1 MHLLDYGKAL
11 CGKGRTSARAGLRH
25 GPKRRHMPDFG
36 KVGLRRIPNI
46 RRMPDF
52 GKALFSGIWAFLA
65 GIWAGAR
72 PWGAAS
78 RPKGRQAARLKT
90 FR

>member
-25 GPKRRHMPDFG
+25 GPKRRHTPGFG
-36 KVGLRRIPNI
+36 KVGASAHFEDRRI
-46 RRMPDF
+46 PDF
-52 GKALFSGIWAFLA
+52 GKALFSDILGLFWWMF
-65 GIWAGAR
+65 GPVPG
-72 PWGAAS
+72 PG
-78 RPKGRQAARLKT
+78 GRQAARLKK